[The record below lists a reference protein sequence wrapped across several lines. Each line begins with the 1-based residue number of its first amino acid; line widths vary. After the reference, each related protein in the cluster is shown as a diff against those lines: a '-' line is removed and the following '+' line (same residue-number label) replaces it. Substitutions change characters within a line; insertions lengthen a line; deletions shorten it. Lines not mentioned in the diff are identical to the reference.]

1 MVVYLNLQLLNWRG
15 VNTMSENYEPIRIVL
30 TKEQANRLAKHLD
43 NYIFDGM
50 ADICESIN
58 YQIDHHE
65 FNMLIKDDKDYVPS
79 FFNPLA
85 D

>member
-1 MVVYLNLQLLNWRG
+1 
-15 VNTMSENYEPIRIVL
+15 MSENYTPIKIIL
-30 TKEQANRLAKHLD
+30 TIEQANRLAKHLN

-50 ADICESIN
+50 SDICESVN

-65 FNMLIKDDKDYVPS
+65 IKLLIKEDKEYVPS